1 MIIPNTDATQNKKDE
16 ERPFF
21 LRIFSSEPI
30 DLVQLPNTIEQ

>member
-1 MIIPNTDATQNKKDE
+1 VIIPNTMGDAKTR

-30 DLVQLPNTIEQ
+30 ELVQLPPTIE